1 MKKARNKDAHEIAVV
16 RWLDAHSDGG
26 ESWTYLDDLDPE
38 PCEVVSVGIM
48 LSTTVKP
55 GHISLAHSIAH
66 GAVDY
71 VIHIPE
77 KMVKEITVLS
87 TVDIQEI

>member
-1 MKKARNKDAHEIAVV
+1 MRKARKESTHEIAMV
-16 RWLDAHSDGG
+16 RWVDAHSDGG
-26 ESWTYLDDLDPE
+26 DTWTYVEDLDPD
-38 PCEVVSVGIM
+38 PCIVVSVGIM
-48 LSTTVKP
+48 LSTAVKP

-77 KMVKEITVLS
+77 KMVKEVTVLT
-87 TVDIQEI
+87 TVDLDEL